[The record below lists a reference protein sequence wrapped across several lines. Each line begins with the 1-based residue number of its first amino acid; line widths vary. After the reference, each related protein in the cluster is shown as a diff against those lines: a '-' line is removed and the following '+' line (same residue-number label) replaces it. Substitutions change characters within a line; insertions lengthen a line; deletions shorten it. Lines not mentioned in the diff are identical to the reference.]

1 MHHDSE
7 KFNRGNKAEE
17 EQLLLHGLEK
27 NYNPVR
33 EIDPKTGIEGT
44 TIPDAL
50 KNEGKSTTEI
60 KNVKEQSLS
69 RQLRLQERFSNSH
82 GLKPL
87 LIINEG
93 AHLTRPLIHSSFEI
107 QTYNFEPVMVKGQE
121 IEKAMENQKSKP
133 NPLSFNPNPLKI

>member
-1 MHHDSE
+1 MHHDPE
-7 KFNRGNKAEE
+7 KFNKGNKAEE
-17 EQLLLHGLEK
+17 EQLHLHGLEK
-27 NYNPVR
+27 NHNWVR
-33 EIDPKTGIEGT
+33 EIDPKTGIKGT

-69 RQLRLQERFSNSH
+69 RQLRIQERFSNNH

-93 AHLTRPLIHSSFEI
+93 AHLSRPLLHSSFEI
-107 QTYNFEPVMVKGQE
+107 KTYNFDQVILNGQE
-121 IEKAMENQKSKP
+121 SQKGIEKVISKRNSNIITI
-133 NPLSFNPNPLKI
+133 NPKEI